1 MLKRF
6 IVACLL
12 FSACSRSDNPS
23 PCSGKPEPP
32 PEKSEPAKG

>member
-12 FSACSRSDNPS
+12 FSACSRDNPS
-23 PCSGKPEPP
+23 PCTGKPEPP
-32 PEKSEPAKG
+32 PEKGEPARG